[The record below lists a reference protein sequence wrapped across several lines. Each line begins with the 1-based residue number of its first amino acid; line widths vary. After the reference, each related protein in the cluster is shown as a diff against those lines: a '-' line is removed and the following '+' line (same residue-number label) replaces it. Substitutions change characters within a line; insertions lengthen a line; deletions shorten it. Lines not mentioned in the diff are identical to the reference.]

1 MGRLPLKE
9 KKYLKCSECP
19 ETFTP
24 RFPWQQTCSRPC
36 SYKRALR
43 KVNERN
49 IKKRKEVSLAGE
61 VIFTGSK
68 HFVKKIGMRFHK

>member
-9 KKYLKCSECP
+9 KKYIKCSECSK
-19 ETFTP
+19 TFVP
-24 RFPWQQTCSRPC
+24 RFIWQKTCGRAC
-36 SYKRALR
+36 SYKRSLKKA
-43 KVNERN
+43 NERN
-49 IKKRKEVSLAGE
+49 VKKRKEVSLAGE